1 MSTSVQ
7 NATHDLIW
15 LNLSLGGSLR
25 YESNTEE
32 VQNAHHATLE
42 FNLQR
47 FQEIQ
52 TIGWCQITSM
62 AVVKSVLEKYRK
74 PVCGGRFVPLPKTH
88 LQLET
93 QLVLVFLFLG
103 GGQRDT
109 YIYVSNIYIYI
120 GMYVF
125 TIYI

>member
-1 MSTSVQ
+1 M
-7 NATHDLIW
+7 L
-15 LNLSLGGSLR
+15 
-25 YESNTEE
+25 
-32 VQNAHHATLE
+32 AHHATLE

-74 PVCGGRFVPLPKTH
+74 PLCGGRFVPLPKTH

-120 GMYVF
+120 YVCLF
-125 TIYI
+125 SFMF